1 MADHDDSSA
10 VPAGLR
16 TAERSIEAHSAV
28 FKKELGLT
36 NLVLT
41 QILFIVG
48 LSWVGAAARKRL
60 FCNGYVAV

>member
-1 MADHDDSSA
+1 MAHKEDSTA
-10 VPAGLR
+10 AIELR
-16 TAERSIEAHSAV
+16 TAEQSIEAHSAV

-41 QILFIVG
+41 QILFIAG
-48 LSWVGAAARKRL
+48 LSWVGAAVRKRL